1 VTTTPPQVKTF
12 LQRPEGK
19 TGLILGTL
27 LAGAACY
34 GVWLLIPFL
43 VAFLTGLLQ
52 IAILAG
58 VLAFLAFVVSDKRI
72 RTLASYCWKSLM
84 RAITGLIVEIDPIGI
99 LKGYLE
105 DLQKRLG
112 IMRQSMGNLNGQMV
126 KLKRII
132 DSNEE
137 QRKHSLEVAKLAHN
151 KPESKPAFILQSRQA
166 GRLQKSNLTL
176 QALYNK
182 MQAMSKM
189 LKKYYDV
196 SEFYVNDIDEEI
208 KVKTQERDAI
218 RASYNAFTSARAI
231 LQGEG
236 DRKALFDQA
245 MDFLNDDYAMKIGEI
260 EQFMDMSEGF
270 IKTMDLENGV
280 YEQDALAQFDA
291 WDKKADQLL
300 TSADIRTRV
309 ASSPD
314 LSEISGQAEVEAQP
328 EESGTFSDLFEKH

>member
-1 VTTTPPQVKTF
+1 
-12 LQRPEGK
+12 
-19 TGLILGTL
+19 
-27 LAGAACY
+27 
-34 GVWLLIPFL
+34 
-43 VAFLTGLLQ
+43 
-52 IAILAG
+52 
-58 VLAFLAFVVSDKRI
+58 
-72 RTLASYCWKSLM
+72 
-84 RAITGLIVEIDPIGI
+84 
-99 LKGYLE
+99 
-105 DLQKRLG
+105 
-112 IMRQSMGNLNGQMV
+112 MRQSMGNLNGQMV

-137 QRKHSLEVAKLAHN
+137 QRKHSLEIAKLAHN

-196 SEFYVNDIDEEI
+196 SEFYVNDITEEVN
-208 KVKTQERDAI
+208 VKTQERDAI

-300 TSADIRTRV
+300 ISADVTPAMRTRV
-309 ASSPD
+309 DSSPNP
-314 LSEISGQAEVEAQP
+314 SEIEAQTEVES
-328 EESGTFSDLFEKH
+328 ESGTFSDLFDKR